1 MWLSIAENDK
11 TNGMDTSNVE
21 EMNLLLWLQCPFE
34 PEGGKTNSCAIPLFV
49 FYSTNEVSL
58 KEFFGY
64 LFIFPHLVSFI
75 ELS

>member
-34 PEGGKTNSCAIPLFV
+34 PEGGKN
-49 FYSTNEVSL
+49 
-58 KEFFGY
+58 
-64 LFIFPHLVSFI
+64 
-75 ELS
+75 